1 MDRPD
6 QRTSTIIY
14 REGDGEL
21 GNRES
26 REGEGKGE
34 GVTRLSTYLGQSS
47 PFQEWSGRPRRYN
60 RPLFHQHDVLKA
72 GEGRRTVLVHRVAP
86 PVHIDLGK
94 TKDEEKHK
102 SAESSTDFEGGREDV
117 VVL

>member
-1 MDRPD
+1 M
-6 QRTSTIIY
+6 
-14 REGDGEL
+14 
-21 GNRES
+21 
-26 REGEGKGE
+26 
-34 GVTRLSTYLGQSS
+34 
-47 PFQEWSGRPRRYN
+47 PRRYN
-60 RPLFHQHDVLKA
+60 RPLFHQQDVLKA
-72 GEGRRTVLVHRVAP
+72 GEERRTVLVHCVAP